1 MTSPQVIENINQYD
15 ELIDIKKTHKS
26 SIMPA
31 SAQSDD
37 LAQWLRFWDTRAKF
51 DIRFEQLYTFP
62 KEKDSLPFT
71 NSDHQDYHSLLVQDG
86 GLHIYFPGSL
96 FFSIDIISLG
106 EFDGSTKSG

>member
-37 LAQWLRFWDTRAKF
+37 LAQWLRILHTQAKF
-51 DIRFEQLYTFP
+51 DIRFEQFIY
-62 KEKDSLPFT
+62 LPRRKGF
-71 NSDHQDYHSLLVQDG
+71 LA
-86 GLHIYFPGSL
+86 IYQ
-96 FFSIDIISLG
+96 
-106 EFDGSTKSG
+106 